1 MLITPGYDLCRSQW
15 LAGTYGSQQAVS
27 MAIKDRTSIAPS
39 SSRRR
44 RLGGLLPGLLAAGV
58 AASVGYLVN
67 NWFSVAGPLVV
78 AIVLGI
84 LLTASGGYRPSLRP
98 GLRFAATTLL
108 RIGVVLLGLQL
119 VVSDVV
125 GLGAWPIVV
134 VVLSVATSFVV
145 TRWVGRLLGLSA
157 ARSLLVATGVAI
169 CGASAVAAM
178 NQIAEGEDDDVV
190 TAVAVVTVLGT
201 LSMVALPVLGLVFDI
216 DDMLLGMWA
225 GASVHEVGQVVAIGG
240 VVGTAVLSTAVVVK
254 LFRVLLLAPLIAA
267 VALARRSAGSAGGD
281 LRKPPILPWF
291 VVGFIAMAALRTT
304 GSLPAGVLTIA
315 SAAGTVLLAAA
326 MFALGTAV
334 DLRSVARGGRRALT
348 AGAVGTVVLAAT
360 TLSGLALIA

>member
-1 MLITPGYDLCRSQW
+1 
-15 LAGTYGSQQAVS
+15 
-27 MAIKDRTSIAPS
+27 
-39 SSRRR
+39 
-44 RLGGLLPGLLAAGV
+44 
-58 AASVGYLVN
+58 
-67 NWFSVAGPLVV
+67 
-78 AIVLGI
+78 
-84 LLTASGGYRPSLRP
+84 
-98 GLRFAATTLL
+98 
-108 RIGVVLLGLQL
+108 
-119 VVSDVV
+119 
-125 GLGAWPIVV
+125 
-134 VVLSVATSFVV
+134 
-145 TRWVGRLLGLSA
+145 
-157 ARSLLVATGVAI
+157 
-169 CGASAVAAM
+169 
-178 NQIAEGEDDDVV
+178 
-190 TAVAVVTVLGT
+190 
-201 LSMVALPVLGLVFDI
+201 MVALPVLGLVFDI